1 MRAIFYTVIVALGI
15 SLSAVIL
22 MPSLFDVKSYKTQ
35 IENIVFSKT
44 GNILSIKGDIDISIL
59 SGLKIKVSDIEY
71 KMANND
77 NLFKGK
83 ELLISP
89 EIFPLLKG
97 KLVFKSLKLIE
108 PTFFVKE
115 YESGSYNWQIAF
127 SDMQNKKNNKNKKQ
141 DIEIEGKKSEP
152 ISSNT
157 IKKEKE
163 QSFNFLN
170 IKRLTVKDATIIAE
184 LKKNKKKYNKINLTF
199 NYMSDDFY
207 NIDGYFYIKEEKI
220 IFSYD
225 LYLCDNLTFQW
236 ML

>member
-1 MRAIFYTVIVALGI
+1 MRAIFYTVIVTLGI
-15 SLSAVIL
+15 SLSVVIL

-44 GNILSIKGDIDISIL
+44 GNILSIKGAIDIAIL

-71 KMANND
+71 KMANKD
-77 NLFKGK
+77 NLFKSK

-115 YESGSYNWQIAF
+115 YESGSYNWQMAF
-127 SDMQNKKNNKNKKQ
+127 SDAQNKKNYIKKKQ
-141 DIEIEGKKSEP
+141 DTEIEGQKSEP

-157 IKKEKE
+157 IKKKK
-163 QSFNFLN
+163 SRVLIFL
-170 IKRLTVKDATIIAE
+170 I
-184 LKKNKKKYNKINLTF
+184 
-199 NYMSDDFY
+199 
-207 NIDGYFYIKEEKI
+207 
-220 IFSYD
+220 
-225 LYLCDNLTFQW
+225 
-236 ML
+236 